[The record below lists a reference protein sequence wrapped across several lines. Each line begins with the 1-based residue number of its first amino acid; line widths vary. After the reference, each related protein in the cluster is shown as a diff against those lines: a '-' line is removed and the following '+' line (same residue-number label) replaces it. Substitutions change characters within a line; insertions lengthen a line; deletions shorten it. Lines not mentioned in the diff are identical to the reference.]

1 MKRLTF
7 LLVILVTLLVAV
19 TPAAVYADPP
29 TPETSWIELS
39 PTADFASVTVTGWN
53 MGSGAPISI
62 YWDSWDT
69 LLPTAD
75 DPLFADEG
83 GSFETIIVIPAGASP
98 GAHTVWAEGWS
109 SPPGAPEIRSNDT
122 IIMVVAM
129 MGPAGPEG
137 PEGSDGNRGPRGLPG
152 STGPSGATGTSGE
165 QGPAGEPGTI
175 GPPGPAGPT
184 GPAGSPGEQGPPS
197 EPAPTG
203 GIIAAIILAIIA
215 IGLTVFGWLKKLVA
229 G

>member
-7 LLVILVTLLVAV
+7 LLIILVTLLVAV

-29 TPETSWIELS
+29 VSEMPWIELS

-62 YWDSWDT
+62 YWDSWDA

-75 DPLFADEG
+75 DPLFADDV

-109 SPPGAPEIRSNDT
+109 SPPEAPEIRSNDA

-129 MGPAGPEG
+129 IGPPG
-137 PEGSDGNRGPRGLPG
+137 PEGSEGDRGPRGLPG
-152 STGPSGATGTSGE
+152 PAGPTGSTGPSGE
-165 QGPAGEPGTI
+165 QGPAGEPGTAEPGLA
-175 GPPGPAGPT
+175 GPTGPT
-184 GPAGSPGEQGPPS
+184 GPAGLPGEQGPPGES
-197 EPAPTG
+197 APTG
-203 GIIAAIILAIIA
+203 GIIAAIVLAIIA

>member
-1 MKRLTF
+1 MKRLTY

-29 TPETSWIELS
+29 TPGTSWIELS

-69 LLPTAD
+69 LLSTAD

-109 SPPGAPEIRSNDT
+109 GPPGAPEIRSNDA

-129 MGPAGPEG
+129 MGPPG
-137 PEGSDGNRGPRGLPG
+137 PEGSEGDRGPRGLPG
-152 STGPSGATGTSGE
+152 PTGPIGSTGTSGE
-165 QGPAGEPGTI
+165 QGPAGEPGTV
-175 GPPGPAGPT
+175 GLPGPAGQT
-184 GPAGSPGEQGPPS
+184 GPAGPPGEQGLPG
-197 EPAPTG
+197 EPAPIG

-215 IGLTVFGWLKKLVA
+215 IGLTVFGWLKKVVA

>member
-1 MKRLTF
+1 MKRLIYIPIM
-7 LLVILVTLLVAV
+7 LLLAVSLLLAS
-19 TPAAVYADPP
+19 TERVYAQGI
-29 TPETSWIELS
+29 TLS
-39 PTADFASVTVTGWN
+39 PQSGVGSVIIQGSGFEGAWDIEILWDGTPIPTVPSPIEVWSSEDAFNGTFAAMITIPTDAIPGSHTITVTCTAFDETPV
-53 MGSGAPISI
+53 SLDATFELLSI
-62 YWDSWDT
+62 
-69 LLPTAD
+69 
-75 DPLFADEG
+75 
-83 GSFETIIVIPAGASP
+83 V
-98 GAHTVWAEGWS
+98 
-109 SPPGAPEIRSNDT
+109 
-122 IIMVVAM
+122 
-129 MGPAGPEG
+129 GPAGPEG

-184 GPAGSPGEQGPPS
+184 GPAGPPGEQGPPS

-203 GIIAAIILAIIA
+203 GIIAAIVLAIIA